1 MADMTIERLSKVL
14 KTPVEKLLV
23 QMEQA
28 GISNKKADST
38 VSKEEKAQLMKFLM
52 DKRKSR
58 QKTTPEVTEAVKTE
72 TAEPKKEPRPVQKIQ
87 VVELKKPKPKPKPKP
102 KVEEEIIKV
111 KKPVQVVEEA
121 PLTKYQLQE
130 KKRLE
135 MVRLQQEQ
143 QNHLKGRRQAAEE
156 EAKQN
161 ELLAQEKKLKEQ
173 QEKSAAKTVTADKD
187 KPARKRQKFTVNK
200 DVVSRNGK
208 QNKKLK
214 KKDKTRIAQELLK
227 EQQEHSFTKPVE
239 EKIYEV
245 QIPENIKV
253 SDLAKQM
260 ATKAGEVLKAMMGM
274 GVMATI
280 NDTID
285 QDTAMLVV
293 EEMGHKAVTSLEET
307 VEDVLLSDVA
317 EEDAKLEIRS
327 PVVTIMGHVD
337 HGKTSILDAIRHAKI
352 VDGEAGGITQHIGA
366 YQINKD
372 GKNITFLDT
381 PGHAAFSKMRGRGA
395 NTTDIVILVVAA
407 DDGVMPQTIESIKHA
422 KAAGVPIIVAI
433 NKMDKESANVDK
445 VKQELSQH
453 EVIDE
458 SWGGDVIMIPVSA
471 HTGLGLE
478 TLLETIN
485 LQAEIL
491 ELKAPVDANAKGTV
505 LEAKLDKGRGKVATI
520 LVQSGTLKKG
530 DIILVGLEYGRVR
543 MLIDDSGKQIK
554 TAGPSTPVEVLG
566 LSGIPDSGDEMLVLD
581 NEKKAKEVAEFR
593 KLRDR
598 EAMLQ
603 KQQASKMSNFLAKME
618 EGDVSTLSL
627 IVKADVR
634 GSAQALVDSLEELST
649 DEVRINVVS
658 QGVGGITES
667 DVILAKTSKALVLGF
682 NVRADAV
689 ARKIAE
695 NEAVDIRYYS
705 IIYNLIDDVKDS
717 MSGLL
722 SPELSEKIIGLA
734 EVRDVFKSKKMGDI
748 AGCMVI
754 EGTIKRNQPIRVLRD
769 NVVIYEGELESL
781 KRFKDDVNEVRNA
794 TECGI
799 GVKNYDNVQV
809 GDQIEVFER
818 VEIARKI

>member
-1 MADMTIERLSKVL
+1 MADVTIEKLSKVF
-14 KTPVEKLLV
+14 KTPVDKLLM

-28 GISNKKADST
+28 GISGKKADST
-38 VSKEEKAQLMKFLM
+38 VSKEEKTNLMKFLM
-52 DKRKSR
+52 DKKKSR
-58 QKTTPEVTEAVKTE
+58 QKVTEEIE
-72 TAEPKKEPRPVQKIQ
+72 TAEKVVEVEASEENSKPVQKIQ
-87 VVELKKPKPKPKPKP
+87 VIEFEKPKPKPKP
-102 KVEEEIIKV
+102 IV
-111 KKPVQVVEEA
+111 KETVVVQNAKVVEV
-121 PLTKYQLQE
+121 PLTKHQIQE
-130 KKRLE
+130 RKRLE
-135 MVRLQQEQ
+135 MVKVQQEQ
-143 QNHLKGRRQAAEE
+143 QNNLKTKRQQAKDKEEQEKQTKE
-156 EAKQN
+156 EAIQ
-161 ELLAQEKKLKEQ
+161 AEKNKET
-173 QEKSAAKTVTADKD
+173 KTAENKKD
-187 KPARKRQKFTVNK
+187 TKPKRQKFTVNK
-200 DVVSRNGK
+200 AVVTGNGRS
-208 QNKKLK
+208 NKKIK
-214 KKDKTRIAQELLK
+214 KKDKARIAQELLK

-245 QIPENIKV
+245 QIPDNIKV
-253 SDLAKQM
+253 TDLAKQM
-260 ATKAGEVLKAMMGM
+260 ATKAGEVIKAMMAM
-274 GVMATI
+274 GVMATL

-293 EEMGHKAVTSLEET
+293 EEMGHKAVTSVEET
-307 VEDVLLSDVA
+307 VEDTMLSDND
-317 EEDAKLEIRS
+317 EKEGKLETRP

-337 HGKTSILDAIRHAKI
+337 HGKTSILDAIRSAKI

-366 YQINKD
+366 YQIEKD
-372 GKNITFLDT
+372 GKKITFLDT

-422 KAAGVPIIVAI
+422 KEAGVPIIVAI
-433 NKMDKESANVDK
+433 NKMDKESANPDK

-458 SWGGDVIMIPVSA
+458 SWGGDVVMVPVSA
-471 HTGLGLE
+471 HTGLGLDA
-478 TLLETIN
+478 LLENIN

-491 ELKAPVDANAKGTV
+491 ELKAPIDSNAKGSV
-505 LEAKLDKGRGKVATI
+505 LEAKLDKGRGKLATV

-530 DIILVGLEYGRVR
+530 DIILVGLEYGRVK
-543 MLIDDSGKQIK
+543 MLIDDKGKQVK

-566 LSGIPDSGDEMLVLD
+566 LSGIPDSGDNLLVLD
-581 NEKKAKEVAEFR
+581 SEKKAKEVAEFR

-618 EGDVSTLSL
+618 EGNVSTLSL

-634 GSAQALVDSLEELST
+634 GSTQALVDSLEELST
-649 DEVRINVVS
+649 DEVRINIVS

-667 DVILAKTSKALVLGF
+667 DVVLAKTSQAIILGF

-689 ARKIAE
+689 ARKVSE
-695 NEAVDIRYYS
+695 NEAVKISYYS

-722 SPELSEKIIGLA
+722 TPELSEKIIGLA

-818 VEIARKI
+818 VEVARTI

>member
-1 MADMTIERLSKVL
+1 MADVTIDRLSKVL
-14 KTPVEKLLV
+14 KTPIDTLLM
-23 QMEQA
+23 QMKQA
-28 GISNKKADST
+28 GISGKKADSI
-38 VSKEEKAQLMKFLM
+38 VSKEEKTQLMAFVTN
-52 DKRKSR
+52 KRKNR
-58 QKTTPEVTEAVKTE
+58 QSTTVTE
-72 TAEPKKEPRPVQKIQ
+72 TAEIKPSKPIQKIQ
-87 VVELKKPKPKPKPKP
+87 VVELKKPTPKSILKEKLVAQATKTPPK
-102 KVEEEIIKV
+102 KVEE
-111 KKPVQVVEEA
+111 

-135 MVRLQQEQ
+135 MVKLQQDQ
-143 QNHLKGRRQAAEE
+143 QNNLKTKRQQT
-156 EAKQN
+156 KD
-161 ELLAQEKKLKEQ
+161 KEQ
-173 QEKSAAKTVTADKD
+173 QDKEAKEQQSKEKENAQNTQNTQNQKD
-187 KPARKRQKFTVNK
+187 TKPKRQKFTVNK
-200 DVVSRNGK
+200 TVVSGGGK
-208 QNKKLK
+208 ANKKIK
-214 KKDKTRIAQELLK
+214 KKDKARIAQELLK
-227 EQQEHSFTKPVE
+227 EQQEQEHSFTKPVE

-253 SDLAKQM
+253 TDLAKQM
-260 ATKAGEVLKAMMGM
+260 ATKAGEVIKAMMSM
-274 GVMATI
+274 GVMATL

-293 EEMGHKAVTSLEET
+293 EEMGHKAVTSAEET
-307 VEDVLLSDVA
+307 VEDTMLADIN
-317 EEDAKLEIRS
+317 EDEGKLETRP

-337 HGKTSILDAIRHAKI
+337 HGKTSILDAIRNAKI

-366 YQINKD
+366 YQIEKN
-372 GKNITFLDT
+372 GKQITFLDT

-422 KAAGVPIIVAI
+422 KASGVPIIVAI

-458 SWGGDVIMIPVSA
+458 SWGGDVVMVPVSA

-478 TLLETIN
+478 ALLENIN
-485 LQAEIL
+485 LQAEML
-491 ELKAPVDANAKGTV
+491 ELKAPIDTNAKGSV
-505 LEAKLDKGRGKVATI
+505 LEAKLDKGRGKIATV

-530 DIILVGLEYGRVR
+530 DIILAGLEYGRIK
-543 MLIDDSGKQIK
+543 MLINDKGKQIK

-566 LSGIPDSGDEMLVLD
+566 LSGIPDSGDKIIVLD
-581 NEKKAKEVAEFR
+581 SEKKAKEVAEFR

-618 EGDVSTLSL
+618 EGDVGTLSL

-634 GSAQALVDSLEELST
+634 GSTQALVDSLEELST
-649 DEVRINVVS
+649 DEVRINIVS
-658 QGVGGITES
+658 QGIGGITES
-667 DVILAKTSKALVLGF
+667 DVILAKTSKAIILGF

-689 ARKIAE
+689 ARKVAD
-695 NEAVDIRYYS
+695 NEAVKISYYS

-722 SPELSEKIIGLA
+722 TPELSEKILGLA

-799 GVKNYDNVQV
+799 GVKDYDNVQV

-818 VEIARKI
+818 IEIARKI